1 MKTGGHPGSPPE
13 REVQFRR
20 PRDLLFLS
28 MKQALKQ
35 DQCRG
40 ADHFIKF
47 SHYFWKWSR
56 SADSP
61 LDRCVRLVSG
71 CF

>member
-1 MKTGGHPGSPPE
+1 MKTGGHPVSLPKG
-13 REVQFRR
+13 EVQFRR

-40 ADHFIKF
+40 ADHFIEF
-47 SHYFWKWSR
+47 SHYFWKCSR

-61 LDRCVRLVSG
+61 LKHCVRLVIG
-71 CF
+71 WF